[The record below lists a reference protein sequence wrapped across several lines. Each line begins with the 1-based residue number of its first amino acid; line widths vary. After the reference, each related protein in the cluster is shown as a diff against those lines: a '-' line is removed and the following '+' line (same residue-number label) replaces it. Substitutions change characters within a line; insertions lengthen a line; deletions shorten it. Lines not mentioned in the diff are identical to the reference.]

1 MEHSNS
7 GLRPAVL
14 VVEDE
19 ALIQLDAVDI
29 VTEAGFRAYEAAN
42 ADQAIRLLEEHGDI
56 GILFT
61 DINMPGSM
69 NGLELARYVRDRWP
83 LVKII
88 LASGQIP
95 PRGGDMPRESVFLSK
110 PYRAQQITSVLLEM
124 AAQTARG

>member
-1 MEHSNS
+1 MRIE
-7 GLRPAVL
+7 
-14 VVEDE
+14 
-19 ALIQLDAVDI
+19 
-29 VTEAGFRAYEAAN
+29 
-42 ADQAIRLLEEHGDI
+42 AIRLLEEHGDI

-88 LASGQIP
+88 LASGQL

-110 PYRAQQITSVLLEM
+110 PYRAQQITSALLEM